1 MNLFDDKLFSIFK
14 NKGLP
19 LFNGCPCIDPRTLMP
34 GGPGGPAASGPIPG
48 AGGAIAGAPPPGV
61 PMAGAPPPAPA
72 QIRPARFLD
81 SSVDILSRQSRA
93 AFEPSKTK
101 E

>member
-1 MNLFDDKLFSIFK
+1 
-14 NKGLP
+14 
-19 LFNGCPCIDPRTLMP
+19 MP
-34 GGPGGPAASGPIPG
+34 GGPGGPAGPAASGPIPG
-48 AGGAIAGAPPPGV
+48 AGGAPPPGA

-81 SSVDILSRQSRA
+81 SSVDIFSRQSRA